1 VKSMSRTTFG
11 TRPSLK
17 GKICATQCAFQPTK
31 IRFVLRTGKSAKLT
45 IRQEGQEGKALEF
58 TKEEALTGTHS
69 ILNLDQEHSKLFIGG
84 YPTSFSIQDS
94 VKYSS
99 FEGQIEDLVI
109 GDTPVGLWNFADAVN
124 NENAAIE
131 R

>member
-1 VKSMSRTTFG
+1 M
-11 TRPSLK
+11 
-17 GKICATQCAFQPTK
+17 
-31 IRFVLRTGKSAKLT
+31 T

-58 TKEEALTGTHS
+58 KKEEALTGTHS

-99 FEGQIEDLVI
+99 FEGQIEDLII

>member
-1 VKSMSRTTFG
+1 M
-11 TRPSLK
+11 L
-17 GKICATQCAFQPTK
+17 ILTK
-31 IRFVLRTGKSAKLT
+31 FLYLIRTGKSAKLT
-45 IRQEGQEGKALEF
+45 IRQEGQEGKALEYK
-58 TKEEALTGTHS
+58 KEEALAGTHS
-69 ILNLDQEHSKLFIGG
+69 ILNLDQDLSKLFVGG
-84 YPTSFSIQDS
+84 YPTSFSIQEA

-131 R
+131 RC